1 MEENLFELAYQTLLQ
16 KFYILGGNPY
26 QYPIPE
32 DLEAEW
38 GASRICIFLDDCVL
52 KKNLTGT
59 GEWKEGVNHRDWL
72 CPEEDVILTD
82 VEEIQHTCE
91 KEVLLYKLAEKE
103 GVERFFT
110 KLEYIGDNIYKQA
123 LAKHISLFSDSRDE
137 DYEGKLK
144 EKCKSL
150 GLEELLKRSDTITT
164 HSFLEEYPIDD
175 LLKLQAFL
183 VKYNVT
189 DLVQRN
195 VGWVNGV
202 LQIFDYDFNDAKEE
216 DLNA

>member
-1 MEENLFELAYQTLLQ
+1 
-16 KFYILGGNPY
+16 
-26 QYPIPE
+26 
-32 DLEAEW
+32 
-38 GASRICIFLDDCVL
+38 L
-52 KKNLTGT
+52 KKNITGYAD
-59 GEWKEGVNHRDWL
+59 WKEGAEHIEWE
-72 CPEEDVILTD
+72 CSEEDVILTD

-103 GVERFFT
+103 GVEHFFT
-110 KLEYIGDNIYKQA
+110 KLEHIGNNIYKQA
-123 LAKHISLFSDSRDE
+123 VANTIKGSFDLSDELRE
-137 DYEGKLK
+137 HEQGFE

-150 GLEELLKRSDTITT
+150 GLDELLKRSDSVSTYAFIK
-164 HSFLEEYPIDD
+164 EYPIDD